1 VEYYNEIAT
10 SSLYIEHNFLDE
22 SCNAVY
28 AKGIR
33 INGPYYLINGH
44 HYCVLD
50 GSICGAGVWT
60 LAMKS
65 KGNSDV
71 FKADSDYWT
80 NTKSYNHYA
89 SLFGWDA
96 KYNAFHSL
104 PFNKICLAIKKYHE
118 NTYRT
123 FVVYK
128 TSSPLLSIFQGGELE
143 IGLSRD
149 KWSAL
154 RPGAY
159 FQDNCNKN
167 GFNIRDNR
175 GGVGV
180 RFGILGNNEND
191 CSSPDSAI
199 GIGIG
204 SYVKTYMNNQGDH
217 SSYIAYLFVK

>member
-1 VEYYNEIAT
+1 
-10 SSLYIEHNFLDE
+10 
-22 SCNAVY
+22 
-28 AKGIR
+28 
-33 INGPYYLINGH
+33 
-44 HYCVLD
+44 
-50 GSICGAGVWT
+50 
-60 LAMKS
+60 M
-65 KGNSDV
+65 
-71 FKADSDYWT
+71 
-80 NTKSYNHYA
+80 
-89 SLFGWDA
+89 
-96 KYNAFHSL
+96 
-104 PFNKICLAIKKYHE
+104 
-118 NTYRT
+118 
-123 FVVYK
+123 
-128 TSSPLLSIFQGGELE
+128 E